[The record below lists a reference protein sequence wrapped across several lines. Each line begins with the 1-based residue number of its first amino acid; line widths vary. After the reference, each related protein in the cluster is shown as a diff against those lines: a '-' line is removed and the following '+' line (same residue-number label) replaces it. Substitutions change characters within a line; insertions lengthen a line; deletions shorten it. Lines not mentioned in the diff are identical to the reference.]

1 VKAIV
6 VRQHGG
12 PDVLDYADVPMPNP
26 AAGQVRVCI
35 KAIGVNRRDAFIRS
49 GIYPRRL
56 PLTPGIE
63 ASGVVD
69 AVGADVTGWGEG
81 DRVVYYVPDVLG
93 AYAEY
98 QTVAAHRLVRLPE
111 ALSYQDAAAI
121 FDHGLTAHY
130 LTTSTFPL
138 RKGHRVLIHAA
149 AGGVGSLL
157 VQLAKR
163 AGATVMGT
171 VSTPEKSLIINR
183 LGCDH
188 AILYRRVDFV
198 GAVKEYT
205 GGAGVDVVYDSV
217 GIDTIHGS
225 VRCLTPRGTL
235 VLYGQ
240 SSGEVTSINPA
251 ALADAG
257 SLFFTRP
264 HLAHHIATPEALRSR
279 SADIFSWFLNGEMS
293 VTINR
298 VYSLANAADAHR
310 RLDDRS
316 CFGKILLIP

>member
-1 VKAIV
+1 MKAIV
-6 VRQHGG
+6 VREHGG
-12 PDVLDYADVPMPNP
+12 PEVLQFVDVPVPDP
-26 AAGQVRVCI
+26 AADQVRVCI
-35 KAIGVNRRDAFIRS
+35 KAIGVNRRDAFVRA
-49 GIYPRRL
+49 GIYPRAL

-69 AVGADVTGWGEG
+69 AVGAGVAGWAEG

-98 QTVAAHRLVRLPE
+98 QAVAAHRLVRLPQ
-111 ALSYQDAAAI
+111 ALSFQDAAAI

-130 LTTSTFPL
+130 LSTSTFPL

-149 AGGVGSLL
+149 AGGVGGLL
-157 VQLAKR
+157 VQMAKR
-163 AGATVMGT
+163 AGATVYGT
-171 VSTPEKSLIINR
+171 VSTSEKSLLIKQI
-183 LGCDH
+183 GSDES
-188 AILYRRVDFV
+188 ILYRDADFV
-198 GAVKEYT
+198 DAVKKFT
-205 GGAGVDVVYDSV
+205 GGEGVDVVYDSV
-217 GIDTIHGS
+217 GIDTIQGS
-225 VRCLTPRGTL
+225 MRCLKPRGTL

-240 SSGEVTSINPA
+240 SSGEVTAINPA

-264 HLAHHIATPEALRSR
+264 HLAHHINTPEALRAR
-279 SADIFSWFLNGEMS
+279 SEDIFSWFLNGEIS
-293 VTINR
+293 VTINQ

>member
-1 VKAIV
+1 MKAIV
-6 VRQHGG
+6 VREHGG
-12 PDVLDYADVPMPNP
+12 PEVLQFVDVPVPDP
-26 AAGQVRVCI
+26 AADQVRVCI
-35 KAIGVNRRDAFIRS
+35 KAIGVNRRDAFVRA
-49 GIYPRRL
+49 GIYPRAL

-69 AVGADVTGWGEG
+69 AVGAGVAGWAEG

-98 QTVAAHRLVRLPE
+98 QAVAAHRLVRLPQ
-111 ALSYQDAAAI
+111 ALSFQDAAAI

-130 LTTSTFPL
+130 LSTSTFPL

-157 VQLAKR
+157 VQMAKR
-163 AGATVMGT
+163 AGATVYGT
-171 VSTPEKSLIINR
+171 VSTSEKSLLIKQI
-183 LGCDH
+183 GSDES
-188 AILYRRVDFV
+188 ILYRDADFV
-198 GAVKEYT
+198 DAVKKFTVGE
-205 GGAGVDVVYDSV
+205 GVDVVYDSV
-217 GIDTIHGS
+217 GIDTIQGS
-225 VRCLTPRGTL
+225 MRCLKPRGTL

-240 SSGEVTSINPA
+240 SSGEVTAINPA

-264 HLAHHIATPEALRSR
+264 HLAHHINTPEALRAR
-279 SADIFSWFLNGEMS
+279 SEDIFSWFLDGAIS
-293 VTINR
+293 VRINR
-298 VYSLANAADAHR
+298 VYLLAEAADAHR
-310 RLDDRS
+310 RLEDRS

>member
-1 VKAIV
+1 MKAIV

-12 PDVLDYADVPMPNP
+12 PDVLQHADLPLPDP
-26 AAGQVRVCI
+26 APAQVRVRI
-35 KAIGVNRRDAFIRS
+35 KAIGVNRRDAFIRA
-49 GIYPRRL
+49 GIYPRGL

-69 AVGADVTGWGEG
+69 AVGVEVAGWAEG

-98 QTVAAHRLVRLPE
+98 QVVGAHRLVRLPP
-111 ALSYQDAAAI
+111 ALSFQDAAAI

-130 LTTSTFPL
+130 LSTSTFAL
-138 RKGHRVLIHAA
+138 RQGHRVLIHAA

-157 VQLAKR
+157 VQLARR
-163 AGATVMGT
+163 AGATVIGT
-171 VSTPEKSLIINR
+171 VSTQEKALLIKGM
-183 LGCDH
+183 GCEH
-188 AILYRRVDFV
+188 AILYRDVDFV
-198 GAVKEYT
+198 DAVKQFT
-205 GGAGVDVVYDSV
+205 DGAGVDVVYDSV
-217 GIDTIHGS
+217 GKDTIEGS
-225 VRCLTPRGTL
+225 MRCLKPRGTL

-240 SSGEVTSINPA
+240 SSGEVAAINPA

-264 HLAHHIATPEALRSR
+264 HLAHHINTPEELRAR
-279 SADIFSWFLNGEMS
+279 SGDIFSWFLDGEIS
-293 VTINR
+293 VTINQ

-316 CFGKILLIP
+316 CFGKIILLP

>member
-1 VKAIV
+1 MKAIV
-6 VRQHGG
+6 VREHGG
-12 PDVLDYADVPMPNP
+12 PEVLQFVDVPVPDP
-26 AAGQVRVCI
+26 AADQVRVCI
-35 KAIGVNRRDAFIRS
+35 KAIGVNRRDAFVRA
-49 GIYPRRL
+49 GIYPRAL

-69 AVGADVTGWGEG
+69 AVGAGVAGWAEG

-98 QTVAAHRLVRLPE
+98 QAVAAHRLVRLPQ
-111 ALSYQDAAAI
+111 ALSFQDAAAI

-130 LTTSTFPL
+130 LSTSTFPL

-157 VQLAKR
+157 VQMAKR
-163 AGATVMGT
+163 AGATVYGT
-171 VSTPEKSLIINR
+171 VSTSEKSLLIKQI
-183 LGCDH
+183 GSDES
-188 AILYRRVDFV
+188 ILYRDADFV
-198 GAVKEYT
+198 DAVKKFT
-205 GGAGVDVVYDSV
+205 GGEGVDVVYDSV
-217 GIDTIHGS
+217 GIDTIQGS
-225 VRCLTPRGTL
+225 MRCLKPRGTL

-240 SSGEVTSINPA
+240 SSGEVTAINPA

-264 HLAHHIATPEALRSR
+264 HLAHHINTPEALRAR
-279 SADIFSWFLNGEMS
+279 SEDIFSWFLNGEIS
-293 VTINR
+293 VTINQ

>member
-1 VKAIV
+1 MKAIV
-6 VRQHGG
+6 VREHGA
-12 PDVLDYADVPMPNP
+12 PEVLQFVDVPVPDP
-26 AAGQVRVCI
+26 AADQVRVCI
-35 KAIGVNRRDAFIRS
+35 KAIGVNRRDAFVRA
-49 GIYPRRL
+49 GIYPRAL

-69 AVGADVTGWGEG
+69 AVGAGVAGWAEG

-98 QTVAAHRLVRLPE
+98 QVVAAHRLVRLPQ
-111 ALSYQDAAAI
+111 ALSFQDAAAI

-130 LTTSTFPL
+130 LSTSTFPL

-163 AGATVMGT
+163 AGATVYGT
-171 VSTPEKSLIINR
+171 VSTSEKSLLIKQI
-183 LGCDH
+183 GSDES
-188 AILYRRVDFV
+188 ILYRDADFV
-198 GAVKEYT
+198 DAVKKFT
-205 GGAGVDVVYDSV
+205 GGEGVDVVYDSV
-217 GIDTIHGS
+217 GIDTIQGS
-225 VRCLTPRGTL
+225 MRCLKPRGTL

-240 SSGEVTSINPA
+240 SSGVVTAINPA

-264 HLAHHIATPEALRSR
+264 HLAHHINTPEALRAR
-279 SADIFSWFLNGEMS
+279 SEDIFSWFLNGEIS
-293 VTINR
+293 VTINQ

>member
-1 VKAIV
+1 MKAIV
-6 VRQHGG
+6 VREHGG
-12 PDVLDYADVPMPNP
+12 PEVLQFVDVPVPDP
-26 AAGQVRVCI
+26 AADQVRVCI
-35 KAIGVNRRDAFIRS
+35 KAIGVNRRDAFVRA
-49 GIYPRRL
+49 GIYPRAL

-69 AVGADVTGWGEG
+69 AVGAGVAGWAEG

-98 QTVAAHRLVRLPE
+98 QAVAAHRLVRLPQ
-111 ALSYQDAAAI
+111 ALSFQDAAAI

-130 LTTSTFPL
+130 LSTSTFPL

-157 VQLAKR
+157 VQMAKR
-163 AGATVMGT
+163 AGATVYGT
-171 VSTPEKSLIINR
+171 VSTSEKSLLIKQI
-183 LGCDH
+183 GSDES
-188 AILYRRVDFV
+188 ILYRDADFV
-198 GAVKEYT
+198 DAVKKFT
-205 GGAGVDVVYDSV
+205 GGEGVDVVYDSV
-217 GIDTIHGS
+217 GIDTIQGS
-225 VRCLTPRGTL
+225 LRCLKPRGTL

-240 SSGEVTSINPA
+240 SSGEVTAINPA

-264 HLAHHIATPEALRSR
+264 HLAHHINTPEALRAR
-279 SADIFSWFLNGEMS
+279 SEDIFSWFLDGAIS
-293 VTINR
+293 VRINR
-298 VYSLANAADAHR
+298 VYSLAEAADAHR
-310 RLDDRS
+310 RLEDRS